1 MLEIILKDKNE
12 IKLTP
17 KQRSFC
23 ELYVDN
29 GNASESYRLAYEVGK
44 NTKVETIKVNASK
57 LLSDTNISLTIKDL
71 RKQQADKFE
80 ITRSDV
86 AQGYLEIINAWKR
99 LMILAS
105 KETLSKDEKQ
115 KFYLLK
121 EMVKGSDYRGA
132 YDSLAKMFGLNE
144 PDKTQIDQTIK
155 EIQVVINRGS
165 NGGI

>member
-1 MLEIILKDKNE
+1 MKDKNE

-17 KQRSFC
+17 KQRSFA
-23 ELYVDN
+23 EHYVDCGNGAEAYRRAYNVKPTTSNEVCAVKGSELLHN
-29 GNASESYRLAYEVGK
+29 GN
-44 NTKVETIKVNASK
+44 
-57 LLSDTNISLTIKDL
+57 ISVIIKDL

-99 LMILAS
+99 LMVLAS

-144 PDKTQIDQTIK
+144 PDKTQIDQTK
-155 EIQVVINRGS
+155 KTP
-165 NGGI
+165 

>member
-1 MLEIILKDKNE
+1 LKDINE

-17 KQRSFC
+17 KQRSFA
-23 ELYVDN
+23 EHYVDCGN
-29 GNASESYRLAYEVGK
+29 GAEAYRRAYNVKPTTSNEVCAVKGSE
-44 NTKVETIKVNASK
+44 
-57 LLSDTNISLTIKDL
+57 LLHKGNISVIIKHL
-71 RKQQADKFE
+71 RKQQAERFE

-99 LMILAS
+99 LMVLAS

-165 NGGI
+165 NEGI